1 MTTTHPITNNAPKL
15 DEEPHAESDQ
25 KILDEISRHNHGI
38 AEGFFQRFFGGSP
51 LDNPL
56 KKYAHHL
63 RHHFVPRL
71 PESEEEPDLPGTS
84 YHFLFSS
91 TTEYTWAKVQVIGL
105 ELDAEYY
112 DRDSGLVQLYKYA
125 RKVFRSQPAR
135 KENPSR
141 VLKKLSAPD
150 RYATERGYRLRQE
163 PIRRSEKDMLRL
175 VKKRKVSGVVQMF
188 SHQKVKPTWS
198 LRSGVLRLPELEE
211 EVEDG
216 TFTSKYPDL
225 ECMVIYPLGRP
236 LARFH
241 AVGEFLRGFRDAI
254 AGYRSLHLD
263 GKILHRDI
271 SPNNIMLAE
280 ARKEGEPWGF
290 LIDLDLSM
298 ELAVGPAKPGEII
311 GTKAFM
317 AIDVMKR
324 RQRSYRHDLE
334 SFLYVFLWVAICGG
348 DRKLPADS
356 RLKRWLVGDWSELAQ
371 KKTEDMED
379 GNFAGIVAE
388 FTPQF
393 RSLEGL
399 AYRLRDVLFC
409 EEIGAEELY
418 SAFFSAIDETLA
430 LQRFWHE
437 GSC

>member
-1 MTTTHPITNNAPKL
+1 MATTHPIANNPSKL
-15 DEEPHAESDQ
+15 NEEPHAETDQ
-25 KILDEISRHNHGI
+25 KILNEINRHNHGI
-38 AEGFFQRFFGGSP
+38 AEGFFQRFFKGSP

-63 RHHFVPRL
+63 RNSFVSRL
-71 PESEEEPDLPGTS
+71 PESEEKPDLPGIS
-84 YHFLFSS
+84 HHFLFSS
-91 TTEYTWAKVQVIGL
+91 TTEYSWAKVQVIGL

-112 DRDSGLVQLYKYA
+112 DHDSGLVQLYKYA
-125 RKVFRSQPAR
+125 RKVFRSQPA
-135 KENPSR
+135 
-141 VLKKLSAPD
+141 
-150 RYATERGYRLRQE
+150 Q
-163 PIRRSEKDMLRL
+163 
-175 VKKRKVSGVVQMF
+175 
-188 SHQKVKPTWS
+188 
-198 LRSGVLRLPELEE
+198 
-211 EVEDG
+211 
-216 TFTSKYPDL
+216 
-225 ECMVIYPLGRP
+225 
-236 LARFH
+236 AR
-241 AVGEFLRGFRDAI
+241 E
-254 AGYRSLHLD
+254 
-263 GKILHRDI
+263 
-271 SPNNIMLAE
+271 
-280 ARKEGEPWGF
+280 EGEPWGF

-324 RQRSYRHDLE
+324 RQHSYRHDLE
-334 SFLYVFLWVAICGG
+334 SFLYVFLWIAICGG

-356 RLKRWLVGDWSELAQ
+356 RLQRWLVGDWSELAQ

-393 RSLEGL
+393 LGLEGL

-430 LQRFWHE
+430 LQRF
-437 GSC
+437 